1 MPETSPT
8 REDPPSPPE
17 RRHPRLVL
25 IALMG
30 LSATALFALLPYLA
44 LYLKQQFALS
54 NAAAGLVV
62 GSIALVSS
70 GGAWAGGMLAD
81 RLGWLRMLRLAA
93 ALYVLV
99 FAALFA
105 ARSAEAAIA
114 LILLIGLCR
123 LLMEPAL
130 KSALVQYDDGSGR
143 LFRLRYMTLVGGAIL
158 GPLLATGM
166 APYGPQSC
174 FAVSAVAFALFL
186 ATSTRLRAEPTPA
199 RDDTAPLTVDR
210 WAVTGLISLGF
221 VFFLAFS
228 QYESTLSLRLD
239 AAFVPGGPAV
249 YRRALFI
256 NAALAIPAMY
266 LSERTIARLPMR
278 VQVAIGVVALTAAL
292 WLLFGA
298 APAQWCVGLGA
309 VLFTLGEV
317 ILFPLPDIAAARLA
331 TSENR
336 GRLMGLIDLRYLGF
350 FAGPAMGGALLDHS
364 ATLLASVLCLLAV
377 AIFPIYLLNEKRLQ
391 R

>member
-1 MPETSPT
+1 
-8 REDPPSPPE
+8 
-17 RRHPRLVL
+17 
-25 IALMG
+25 MG

-54 NAAAGLVV
+54 NSAAGLVV

-81 RLGWLRMLRLAA
+81 RLGWLPMLRLAA

-105 ARSAEAAIA
+105 ARSAEAAIG

-143 LFRLRYMTLVGGAIL
+143 LFKLRYMSLVGGAML
-158 GPLLATGM
+158 GPLLATAM

-174 FAVSAVAFALFL
+174 FSLAAAVFALFL
-186 ATSTRLRAEPTPA
+186 ATSTRLRAGPAPA
-199 RDDTAPLTVDR
+199 RAGAAPLAVDR
-210 WAVTGLISLGF
+210 WAMAGLIALGF
-221 VFFLAFS
+221 VFFLVFS

-239 AAFVPGGPAV
+239 MAFAPEGGPL
-249 YRRALFI
+249 YRRALFV

-266 LSERTIARLPMR
+266 LSDRTIAKLPMHL
-278 VQVAIGVVALTAAL
+278 QVAIGVAALTAAL

-298 APAQWCVGLGA
+298 APAQWCVDLGA

-331 TSENR
+331 TNENR
-336 GRLMGLIDLRYLGF
+336 GRLMGLVDLRYLGF

-364 ATLLASVLCLLAV
+364 ATLLASVLCLLAL
-377 AIFPIYLLNEKRLQ
+377 AIFPIYLLNERRLQ
-391 R
+391 AQAPPSSCPPHHDRP